1 MLCLPSLPWQFLVMN
16 HISEHCGQAASTP
29 SVANQSGECRLQSSS
44 IRWAFLKW
52 TFLSQP
58 FPPSI
63 YHYVNNVLVQKH
75 SLLSTFLPSWFL
87 CWEMSLPWWCGLCR
101 SKVVRAP
108 ELIPATVFVFR
119 TKGKFQQPPLAWYL
133 DDVLE
138 CILDKVFLFDRFVL
152 RNFT

>member
-1 MLCLPSLPWQFLVMN
+1 MN
-16 HISEHCGQAASTP
+16 KCVSSETFTFEHIFAQLIA
-29 SVANQSGECRLQSSS
+29 
-44 IRWAFLKW
+44 
-52 TFLSQP
+52 
-58 FPPSI
+58 
-63 YHYVNNVLVQKH
+63 VLGA
-75 SLLSTFLPSWFL
+75 L
-87 CWEMSLPWWCGLCR
+87 SLPWWCGLCR